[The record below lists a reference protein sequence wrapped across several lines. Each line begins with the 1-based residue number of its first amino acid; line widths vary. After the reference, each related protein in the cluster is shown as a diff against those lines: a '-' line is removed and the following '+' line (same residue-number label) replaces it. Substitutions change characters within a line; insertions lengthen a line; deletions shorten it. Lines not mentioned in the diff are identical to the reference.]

1 MISTIKGF
9 LSAVFMSDSKSDLV
23 AINRLLIPTIF
34 LALLIIFFRFGF
46 DVKTATAWMWSVAC
60 LAGGG
65 AVGFLFGIPR
75 YSPKTSN
82 SPKVPGPSTD
92 AKDQTA
98 RSEASGH
105 WQSNSNLVEI
115 SDWLTKIIIGLGL
128 IHLKDIPGE
137 IWRMAGDVAKGLDVV
152 QSAQYESFV
161 FALLVAFSVIG
172 FVTGYLYTRIY
183 LQGAFKRA
191 EDGFGHLLDEQTTD
205 AKNQAT
211 ITQSASSGLPPALP
225 TIKEIEQAENLER
238 LASPKDVSVSV
249 LKMQELAR
257 EYERVRAVMPSGS
270 ERTGEMTKVVAQ
282 MKRIALTVLPAL
294 STFSRSSSS
303 GERLAAIAVLQIRF
317 DPDYIDWLAE
327 CLVKE
332 VPFIGFHSSVA
343 LFQGAKIVGEP
354 ARGRLRTALLQ
365 AQHALTEAKYR
376 DTNRDQLIS
385 DALKELSG
393 GSA

>member
-1 MISTIKGF
+1 MNMIPTIKNF
-9 LSAVFMSDSKSDLV
+9 SAAVFLSDSKSDLV
-23 AINRLLIPTIF
+23 AINRLLIPTILF
-34 LALLIIFFRFGF
+34 AFAIVWFRFGF
-46 DVKTATAWMWSVAC
+46 DVKTATACMWGVAC
-60 LAGGG
+60 LASGA

-75 YSPKTSN
+75 YSPEAGNLS
-82 SPKVPGPSTD
+82 KVPGTLMNPN
-92 AKDQTA
+92 DQAA
-98 RSEASGH
+98 RSEVSGH

-152 QSAQYESFV
+152 HSAPYESFV

-183 LQGAFKRA
+183 LQGALKRA
-191 EDGFGHLLDEQTTD
+191 EDGFRHVLDEQTTE

-211 ITQSASSGLPPALP
+211 ITQSASSGVPPALP
-225 TIKEIEQAENLER
+225 TSMEIEQAENLER

-249 LKMQELAR
+249 VKMQELAR
-257 EYERVRAVMPSGS
+257 EYERVRAVMPSGVD
-270 ERTGEMTKVVAQ
+270 RTREMTKVVAQ

-294 STFSRSSSS
+294 SAFSRSDSS

-332 VPFIGFHSSVA
+332 VPFLGFHSSGG
-343 LFQGAKIVGEP
+343 QNS
-354 ARGRLRTALLQ
+354 RRTSKRQTAF
-365 AQHALTEAKYR
+365 
-376 DTNRDQLIS
+376 
-385 DALKELSG
+385 
-393 GSA
+393 SASASAGCADKSSVSRR